1 MNIHSLGKI
10 SQSLQQEHIMQI
22 AERKIFGIFY
32 LEDFRQSL
40 KNTEYSLK
48 LADLEIKPCQIEQR
62 T

>member
-1 MNIHSLGKI
+1 
-10 SQSLQQEHIMQI
+10 MQI